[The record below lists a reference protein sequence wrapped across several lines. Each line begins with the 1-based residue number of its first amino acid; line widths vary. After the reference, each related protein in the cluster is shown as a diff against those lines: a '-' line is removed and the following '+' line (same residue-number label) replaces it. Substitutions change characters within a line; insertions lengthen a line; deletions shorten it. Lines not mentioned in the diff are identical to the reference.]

1 MFIETTSYSIQRNLT
16 CTVGN
21 VDTAIVDYIQN
32 QGKVTEAVIRT
43 SCVQTFAICTD
54 LFIFTLIKIYDHS
67 REFTQ
72 TDVKINI
79 STHIQDTQMMFS
91 PSS

>member
-1 MFIETTSYSIQRNLT
+1 MFIEIVLYTIQRNLT

-21 VDTAIVDYIQN
+21 VDAAIVDYIQN
-32 QGKVTEAVIRT
+32 QGKATEAVIRT

-54 LFIFTLIKIYDHS
+54 LFIFTLIKIYNHS
-67 REFTQ
+67 REFIQ
-72 TDVKINI
+72 TDVKIDL
-79 STHIQDTQMMFS
+79 SPHIQDTQMMFF